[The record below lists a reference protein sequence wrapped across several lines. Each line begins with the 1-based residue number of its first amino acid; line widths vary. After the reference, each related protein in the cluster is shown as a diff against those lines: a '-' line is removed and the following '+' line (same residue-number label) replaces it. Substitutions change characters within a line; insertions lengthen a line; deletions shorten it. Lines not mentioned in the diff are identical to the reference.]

1 VTDLEQGSS
10 AAAASRDLKRDRLAL
25 AVRSPAPGPLRRRA
39 LTAMVERALTLAWA
53 EAVLQTFPQSPV
65 GGAPSR
71 DPGSAGAVD
80 GHDTGAEPGLAGP
93 MPAAPTSAGS
103 GAVLLTPPVPVPNPP
118 PAPEQIGPDGVAL
131 ALVGS
136 LARGDTGPAS
146 DLDLVLLHDGRVLG
160 SSGVGEL
167 AERLWYPL
175 WDAGLRLDHSVRTPH
190 QCREVAAGDL
200 SAAIGLLDLRPLAG
214 DAALV
219 VRTRATLLGDWR
231 GGIRR
236 RLPQLLDSL
245 AERAKRYGEIAHL
258 LEPDLKEARGGLRDV
273 TVLRA
278 LVASWVTDRPHG
290 VVDGPHA
297 RLLDVRDALQA
308 VTGRHLDRLL
318 LAEQDAVAVAC
329 GLGDADELLA
339 AVAEAGRTI
348 AHAVDTTARRARQA
362 VPVRRLRPGPRR
374 PRLRPL
380 GHGLVEHDR
389 EVVLGAGVDPAGD
402 PVLPLRAAATAVR
415 AGLPLSPVTV
425 EHLARACPPLPE
437 PWPQPAREAL
447 VEMLAG
453 GPELVGVWES
463 LDLAGLTVSWLPE
476 WAGVRN
482 RPQRNPVHRHT
493 VDRHSI
499 EAVVTVAQMLREVSR
514 PDLLLLATLLHDVGK
529 LPGALDHSSVG
540 APLAYRAGRRMGLS
554 TEDAGLVER
563 LVREHLTLVE
573 LATRRDPD
581 DPRTVEA
588 LVAAVD
594 GRSDVLA
601 LLRAL
606 TEADAVA
613 AGPAAWSTW
622 RARLVGDL
630 VERART
636 ALRGEQPPGPAPIT
650 PAEAALIGSVV
661 ADGRPRV
668 AVGTLDELHAVT
680 VVALDRP
687 GLFADIAGVLA
698 SFRLTVKSALVR
710 TVTAGGN
717 GGGILGSRVP
727 VAVDTWWVDS
737 GGAEVPGPPTLET
750 SLRRLGEGDHSILR
764 RLHRRD
770 AGYRAPTGAP
780 SRPRVVL
787 LPGAS
792 AEATVLEVRAADR
805 PGLLHAVGSALAA
818 VEVDLRSAHIA
829 THAGQAVD
837 VLYVGE
843 PGGGALSPPR
853 VAATVAALVDAGALP
868 DA

>member
-1 VTDLEQGSS
+1 VTDLEQTSP
-10 AAAASRDLKRDRLAL
+10 AAAASRDLKRERLAL
-25 AVRSPAPGPLRRRA
+25 AVRSSLAGPQRRQA
-39 LTAMVERALTLAWA
+39 LTEMVERALTVAWTEAVTHALPGSTA
-53 EAVLQTFPQSPV
+53 EAAKRRRAEETA
-65 GGAPSR
+65 GR
-71 DPGSAGAVD
+71 DSGRRQPAADAVD
-80 GHDTGAEPGLAGP
+80 AV
-93 MPAAPTSAGS
+93 PADLSPRVT
-103 GAVLLTPPVPVPNPP
+103 VPNPP
-118 PAPEQIGPDGVAL
+118 PTPIPVGPDGVAL
-131 ALVGS
+131 AVVGS
-136 LARGDTGPAS
+136 IARGDTGPAS
-146 DLDLVLLHDGRVLG
+146 DLDLVLLHDGRAVPA
-160 SSGVGEL
+160 SAVSVL

-175 WDAGLRLDHSVRTPH
+175 WDAGLRLDHSVRTPN

-200 SAAIGLLDLRPLAG
+200 SAAIGLLDLRVLAG
-214 DAALV
+214 DASLV
-219 VRTRATLLGDWR
+219 VRTRATLLSDWR

-245 AERAKRYGEIAHL
+245 AERSERFGEIAYL

-290 VVDGPHA
+290 VVDDAYA
-297 RLLDVRDALQA
+297 RLLDIRDALQA
-308 VTGRHLDRLL
+308 VTGRHTDRLL
-318 LAEQDAVAVAC
+318 LAEQDAVAVTC
-329 GLGDADELLA
+329 GLTDADELLA
-339 AVAEAGRTI
+339 AVAQSGRVI
-348 AHAVDTTARRARQA
+348 AHALDTTARRARQA

-380 GHGLVEHDR
+380 GHGLVEHDG
-389 EVVLGAGVDPAGD
+389 EVVLGAGVEPAGD

-425 EHLARACPPLPE
+425 EHLAEACPPVPT
-437 PWPQPAREAL
+437 PWPPAARDAL

-453 GPELVGVWES
+453 GPGLVGVWES
-463 LDLAGLTVSWLPE
+463 LDLAGLTVRWLPE

-482 RPQRNPVHRHT
+482 RPQRNAVHRHT

-499 EAVVTVAQMLREVSR
+499 EAVVQVGQLLREVSR
-514 PDLLLLATLLHDVGK
+514 PDLLLLATLLHDLGK
-529 LPGALDHSSVG
+529 LPGALDHSCLG
-540 APLAYRAGRRMGLS
+540 APLAFRAAQRLGLS
-554 TEDAGLVER
+554 NDDAGLVER

-588 LVAAVD
+588 VVAAVD
-594 GRSDVLA
+594 QRADVLDM
-601 LLRAL
+601 LRAL

-613 AGPAAWSTW
+613 AGPAAWSAW
-622 RARLVGDL
+622 RARLVDDL

-636 ALRGEQPPGPAPIT
+636 ALRGEDPPGPAPIS
-650 PAEAALIGSVV
+650 PAEAALVDSVM

-668 AVGTLDELHAVT
+668 AVGGLDELHAVT

-710 TVTAGGN
+710 TIPVAPVEGTGE
-717 GGGILGSRVP
+717 LL

-737 GGAEVPGPPTLET
+737 GNGDVPGPPTLET
-750 SLRRLGEGDHSILR
+750 SLRRLGEGDRSVLE

-770 AGYRAPTGAP
+770 AGYRAPSGAP
-780 SRPRVVL
+780 ARPRVVL

-805 PGLLHAVGSALAA
+805 PGLLHAVGAALAE
-818 VEVDLRSAHIA
+818 VGVDLRSAHIA

-843 PGGGALSPPR
+843 PGGVALSPPR
-853 VAATVAALVDAGALP
+853 VAATVAALVDAGTLP
-868 DA
+868 DT